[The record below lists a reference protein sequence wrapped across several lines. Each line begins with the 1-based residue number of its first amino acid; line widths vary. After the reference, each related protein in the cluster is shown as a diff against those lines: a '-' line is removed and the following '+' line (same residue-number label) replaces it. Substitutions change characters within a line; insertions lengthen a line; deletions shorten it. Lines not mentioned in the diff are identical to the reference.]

1 MKKLNKKDYINL
13 SIILSFFIIYI
24 IVINLMGYT
33 YGSTV
38 DWISQHFRI
47 SEYLRN
53 LFYSTHSLFPNF
65 AFNLGGGQ
73 NIYYLSYHG
82 LFNPIIILS
91 CLFPFI
97 KMVDYII
104 ISYINGLIINFLVKL
119 LLFQHLYSY

>member
-47 SEYLRN
+47 PEYLRN

-91 CLFPFI
+91 YLFPFI

-104 ISYINGLIINFLVKL
+104 ISNIFR
-119 LLFQHLYSY
+119 